1 VVTLFQIFSQPGQK
15 CPGLLC
21 LITLALLLVSP
32 GCSEGE
38 SSAGLQGEEGQSA
51 HPVFRTISPAEAA
64 AMIEARDDLLV
75 IDVRTEPE
83 RQQVRI
89 AETDFVPVGDVIR
102 GVFRAEPDRPIMLLC
117 AVGGRSYIAG
127 KVLIGRG
134 YREVYN
140 LDGGIEA
147 WRRAGFAV
155 LSGPEERQELSN

>member
-1 VVTLFQIFSQPGQK
+1 MIKYFRILTKRRPGFQ
-15 CPGLLC
+15 GLRC
-21 LITLALLLVSP
+21 LLILLLLVSP

-38 SSAGLQGEEGQSA
+38 ATGSLQDDEQQSA
-51 HPVFRTISPAEAA
+51 RPIFRTILPAEAA
-64 AMIEARDDLLV
+64 ALIDERDDLLV

-83 RQQVRI
+83 RQQFRI
-89 AETDFVPVGDVIR
+89 ADTDFVPVGDVIR
-102 GVFRAEPDRPIMLLC
+102 GVFKTEPDRPIMLLC

-127 KVLIGRG
+127 KVLISNG

-155 LSGPEERQELSN
+155 LKGPEDREKSP